1 MGSDWLRQVE
11 WPEKASLRRQL
22 RLRHE
27 AQEGDGLFS
36 VFGGISGRG
45 NSQSKCSR
53 AGISL
58 ACPRHRPKLWRPA
71 RRLAATVQARNHCGF
86 DSGRTRSNG
95 QHWTHLGH
103 SLEVES

>member
-11 WPEKASLRRQL
+11 WSEKASLRRQR

-45 NSQSKCSR
+45 NSQGKRSR

-58 ACPRHRPKLWRPA
+58 ACPRHMP
-71 RRLAATVQARNHCGF
+71 N
-86 DSGRTRSNG
+86 SGD
-95 QHWTHLGH
+95 QLGD
-103 SLEVES
+103 LLQ